1 VPHGEDGGAARA
13 YGVLC
18 RLLESLDWEPLLGLR
33 AEVFI
38 VSAEP
43 EPAGSQAE
51 EEEEEEEEEAAGVG
65 FAASEAAEETAAG
78 AAIASLLLLA
88 CGAERRRPHGGA
100 GLVGVLLRCAA
111 YLSSPACRVP

>member
-1 VPHGEDGGAARA
+1 MPHGEDGGAARA

-51 EEEEEEEEEAAGVG
+51 EEEEEEEEEEAAAGVG

-88 CGAERRRPHGGA
+88 CGAERQDDGRMA
-100 GLVGVLLRCAA
+100 V
-111 YLSSPACRVP
+111 